1 MPIDFDFWV
10 EFDFFELTE
19 NMRQKEDQLFFDLL
33 NRVRIGNPSEEDIQ
47 LLNNRII
54 KFKNKNNRIEESVEI
69 FLNSWQLIET
79 LYAYYH

>member
-1 MPIDFDFWV
+1 
-10 EFDFFELTE
+10 
-19 NMRQKEDQLFFDLL
+19 MRQKEDQLFFDLL

>member
-19 NMRQKEDQLFFDLL
+19 NMRQKEDQIFFDLL
-33 NRVRIGNPSEEDIQ
+33 NRVGNPSEEDIQ

>member
-1 MPIDFDFWV
+1 
-10 EFDFFELTE
+10 
-19 NMRQKEDQLFFDLL
+19 MRQKEDQIFFDLL
-33 NRVRIGNPSEEDIQ
+33 NRVGNPSEEDIQ

>member
-1 MPIDFDFWV
+1 
-10 EFDFFELTE
+10 
-19 NMRQKEDQLFFDLL
+19 MRQKEDQIFFDLL
-33 NRVRIGNPSEEDIQ
+33 NRVGNPSEEDIH